1 MISECSLTVKKTGRR
16 TGTVQ
21 TKGSRTRERMVGAAE
36 RVMRSKG
43 LAHAT
48 TREIAREAGYSE
60 GAIYKHF
67 ESKEELFICVLT
79 GRLPPFADIL
89 GRLPRRAGCESV
101 GAVLEEV
108 ASVALAFYG
117 ESFPMS
123 VSVFS
128 EPGLLTRHRE
138 EMERRGAGPQKANEA
153 LVAYLEAER
162 DLGRVRDDADP
173 EAAAAMLLGACF
185 QRAFLAS
192 FSGEDVIP
200 TREEGFV
207 AGIARTLAR
216 SLSPDGGY

>member
-1 MISECSLTVKKTGRR
+1 M
-16 TGTVQ
+16 
-21 TKGSRTRERMVGAAE
+21 
-36 RVMRSKG
+36 
-43 LAHAT
+43 
-48 TREIAREAGYSE
+48 
-60 GAIYKHF
+60 
-67 ESKEELFICVLT
+67 
-79 GRLPPFADIL
+79 
-89 GRLPRRAGCESV
+89 
-101 GAVLEEV
+101 
-108 ASVALAFYG
+108 ALAFYG

-200 TREEGFV
+200 TREEGSWQASRAPWREACRPTGDTSANRGRPQPLPPCV
-207 AGIARTLAR
+207 AKVELAAGVRERTAVAVCWACTGLRHA
-216 SLSPDGGY
+216 GGECAMTA